1 MNEQLTFVKVRY
13 MFFELLITIEIWLC
27 SLNGSLTSWVTFKV
41 KSNIYLKEFEV
52 LASLRE
58 SLKKFLPWKLAEM
71 N

>member
-13 MFFELLITIEIWLC
+13 MFFELLITIEISLC

-58 SLKKFLPWKLAEM
+58 PLKKFLPWKLAEM